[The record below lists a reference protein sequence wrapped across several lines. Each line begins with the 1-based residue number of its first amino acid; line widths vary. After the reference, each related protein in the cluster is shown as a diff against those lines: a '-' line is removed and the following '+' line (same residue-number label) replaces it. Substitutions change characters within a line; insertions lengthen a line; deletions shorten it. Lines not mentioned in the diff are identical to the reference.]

1 MADKNTSVDRPA
13 AYSPSIHT
21 GQVHGGAEAPSAA
34 VKPKNVVLSIRD
46 VVHSS
51 GRSFSTIRGIL
62 NPGDAVFGRSA
73 EPTRHRPQANPGVMP
88 AIPQDQPKLK
98 STRDSPAVVLPGDT
112 AAGMHV
118 QARPPTQGP
127 KLRRFTSNMSATSSN
142 HVAADMCNTM
152 FGPVHIST
160 EVPSKAAAQAPETM
174 PPPPDRLKRSS
185 VPLVSS
191 SVEDS
196 AKKRMLE
203 TMFGPSPVKNA
214 RPLLDSPKHEVPKTT
229 PVCCGSV
236 VQESQDKVIVE
247 PLGMFAAVT
256 DTKSSSRQTGPG
268 ADQGIQA
275 QNSKQALP
283 VRMDAFTNAGCMH
296 TSTTQV
302 RSKKSPQATNAPRES
317 CPSTQSKSNCSIPSV
332 SASSGR
338 AARTTMAGAAKSSL
352 TLQKIEELGRNPKC
366 TGEHCKCLYRETQL
380 DRMHMG
386 SDIFTLWQ
394 HFNDLTPDFHK
405 GQALL
410 DYMHCNQTSTEG
422 VYKKVQWKLHPGAK
436 EQICASCWR
445 ICAGFAKPS
454 GVESSLFSTIRG
466 FFNAG
471 ISNARNEKLKGN
483 SHKLSGEQK
492 SELKVAVTAFL
503 DTWIADNSDP
513 IPEDTAFN
521 DRGPPRVHVD
531 VPRKRDIWEACCAYM
546 KKHYG
551 MEVGCRGED
560 DTPVADPIS
569 LDWFLKILNSK
580 VNVVI
585 HKHKKFSQCVTCF
598 LFKQLMN
605 KCTNAADKT
614 EIRLHRRRHFDTV
627 FAERVIYHQTRNWA
641 KENPELALSM
651 IIDAQTAWRTRGPT
665 LPREVGSG
673 FPSDF
678 EPFGQ
683 QLYGCLVHALPGDD
697 AHKGGFFGYMVDD
710 SVKGGGN
717 VTCEIVYRTLAKLQE
732 HRAVWPPLLDIRLD
746 NTTKDNK
753 NKCVF
758 GFFGWLVLTNVFQK
772 VRVRYLSVG
781 HTHEDIDALFGV
793 LMQHLYRGSCFA
805 TIEILMDAIYDSFF
819 QVKTEHASGNRPSA
833 KLEHMRATHNWTGWL
848 TTACAERD
856 ADGRN
861 EKPAVRKMEKYARRV
876 PDSHRPHEF
885 EFSKTMVNGHLCVVV
900 NYKHWTKDAAYWNKK
915 PIVVFNHTPDVQN
928 LVPALLNPKI
938 TQPLEKCVAFPG
950 FEDATLLCC
959 AAGGPKDSTG
969 QASASKLKNCP
980 RCRVAVAFDP
990 NTKSA
995 AMFTEADKVAWAKR
1009 FADMTQD
1016 LAEGTLPTIK
1026 ELRTYNQEEPRL
1038 PYAMPACMEGPSDAY
1053 LSVEP
1058 VTYQGYTEAAYQ
1070 KLLREAGVGAVNG
1083 SGASYAVEEVVGVHM
1098 DSKGVIT
1105 AAVIW
1110 ADDSSDEGGQ
1120 WVPIGDLN
1128 ALFYKEDSGSE
1139 DETDEEFAPA
1149 QTPAEI
1155 EEELERDVQKHNW
1168 HKYFGR
1174 EVDEDVE
1181 LICGFSKRGQT
1192 TTTNQGSLMNAD
1204 YDEHTGHHQVHFP
1217 VEPADAWF
1225 RTSAQ
1230 TVANHYINL
1239 RLDTLQR
1246 VSETGNQTLRFWV
1259 KKHFVALPFIYKKLP
1274 SVEMSGTDPAPAKRA
1289 HRRTDDHEDMPPPTK
1304 KPSKAQTKQ
1313 TELLK
1318 QMRETPL

>member
-1 MADKNTSVDRPA
+1 
-13 AYSPSIHT
+13 
-21 GQVHGGAEAPSAA
+21 
-34 VKPKNVVLSIRD
+34 
-46 VVHSS
+46 
-51 GRSFSTIRGIL
+51 
-62 NPGDAVFGRSA
+62 
-73 EPTRHRPQANPGVMP
+73 
-88 AIPQDQPKLK
+88 
-98 STRDSPAVVLPGDT
+98 
-112 AAGMHV
+112 
-118 QARPPTQGP
+118 
-127 KLRRFTSNMSATSSN
+127 
-142 HVAADMCNTM
+142 
-152 FGPVHIST
+152 
-160 EVPSKAAAQAPETM
+160 
-174 PPPPDRLKRSS
+174 
-185 VPLVSS
+185 
-191 SVEDS
+191 
-196 AKKRMLE
+196 
-203 TMFGPSPVKNA
+203 
-214 RPLLDSPKHEVPKTT
+214 
-229 PVCCGSV
+229 
-236 VQESQDKVIVE
+236 
-247 PLGMFAAVT
+247 
-256 DTKSSSRQTGPG
+256 
-268 ADQGIQA
+268 
-275 QNSKQALP
+275 
-283 VRMDAFTNAGCMH
+283 
-296 TSTTQV
+296 
-302 RSKKSPQATNAPRES
+302 
-317 CPSTQSKSNCSIPSV
+317 
-332 SASSGR
+332 
-338 AARTTMAGAAKSSL
+338 MAGAAKSSL
-352 TLQKIEELGRNPKC
+352 TLEKIEELGRNPRC

-386 SDIFTLWQ
+386 SDIFMLWQ
-394 HFNDLTPDFHK
+394 RFNDLTPDFHK

-410 DYMHCNQTSTEG
+410 DYMHCNQTSTGG
-422 VYKKVQWKLHPGAK
+422 VYKKVQWKLHPGAT
-436 EQICASCWR
+436 EQVCASCWR

-466 FFNAG
+466 LFNGG

-551 MEVGCRGED
+551 MEVGCQGED

-569 LDWFLKILNSK
+569 LDWFLKILNRK

-651 IIDAQTAWRTRGPT
+651 ILDAQTAWRTRGPT

-856 ADGRN
+856 ADGHK

-928 LVPALLNPKI
+928 LEPALLNPKI

-969 QASASKLKNCP
+969 QASASKLKKCP
-980 RCRVAVAFDP
+980 RCQVAVAFDP

-1016 LAEGTLPTIK
+1016 SAEATLPTIK
-1026 ELRTYNQEEPRL
+1026 ELRAYNQEEPRL

-1058 VTYQGYTEAAYQ
+1058 VTYEGYTEAAYQ

-1120 WVPIGDLN
+1120 WVPIDDLN
-1128 ALFYKEDSGSE
+1128 TLFYQEDSGSE
-1139 DETDEEFAPA
+1139 DETDSEEEFTPA

-1155 EEELERDVQKHNW
+1155 EAELERDVQKHNW

-1181 LICGFSKRGQT
+1181 LICGFSKRGET
-1192 TTTNQGSLMNAD
+1192 TTTNQGILMNAD
-1204 YDEHTGHHQVHFP
+1204 YDEHTGHHQIHFP

-1230 TVANHYINL
+1230 TAANHYINL

-1246 VSETGNQTLRFWV
+1246 VAETGNQTLRFWV
-1259 KKHFVALPFIYKKLP
+1259 KKNFVALPFIYKKLP
-1274 SVEMSGTDPAPAKRA
+1274 SVEMSGTDPAPGKRA
-1289 HRRTDDHEDMPPPTK
+1289 HRRTDDREDMPPPTK
-1304 KPSKAQTKQ
+1304 KPSKARTKQ